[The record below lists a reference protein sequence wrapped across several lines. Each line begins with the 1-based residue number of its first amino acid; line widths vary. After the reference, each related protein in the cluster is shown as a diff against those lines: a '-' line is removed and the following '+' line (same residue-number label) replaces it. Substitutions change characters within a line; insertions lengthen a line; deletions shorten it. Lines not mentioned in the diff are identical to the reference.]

1 LWSRVFMAK
10 SAGKLDKK
18 PINTLLKKR
27 GLLILL

>member
-1 LWSRVFMAK
+1 MAK